1 MDEEPKDPLILGR
14 PFLATAGAIID
25 VRRGKI
31 ELNLG
36 KDCKMVFNVKDVM
49 KQPTINGESFYIE
62 TLEQLAED
70 YLEELGVEDK
80 LQLALTKDN
89 EEFGCLQAESMG
101 YAWLMDSHR
110 AAKEGQALRVGQSET
125 KSIRDGKQVENLFA
139 LESKPKE
146 ESSQE
151 QGTDD
156 DWSELKAP
164 KVDLKPLPKGLRYAF
179 LGSNSTYPVIVN
191 DALDPHE
198 LETLLVELRKYRRAL
213 GYSLDDIK
221 GLSPT
226 LCTHRIHLEN
236 ESKGSIEHQRRLN
249 PNLKEVVKKEILK
262 LLDAGII
269 YPISDSTWVSP
280 VHCVPKKGGITV
292 IKNEKNELIPSRTIV
307 GHRMC
312 IDYRKLNSASRKDHF
327 PLPFIDQML
336 ERLGLNW
343 EKCHF
348 MVKEGIVLGHKIS
361 EKGIEVDKAKIEVM
375 VQLGEP
381 KSVKDVRS
389 FLGHAGFYRR
399 FIKDF
404 SKIAGHSQDSYA
416 KKQSSS
422 LMKSVAKLS

>member
-1 MDEEPKDPLILGR
+1 MPLKVGSVIVPTDFVVVEMDEEPKDPLILGR

-110 AAKEGQALRVGQSET
+110 AEKGTGFEELVQSET

-164 KVDLKPLPKGLRYAF
+164 KSI
-179 LGSNSTYPVIVN
+179 SN
-191 DALDPHE
+191 
-198 LETLLVELRKYRRAL
+198 
-213 GYSLDDIK
+213 
-221 GLSPT
+221 
-226 LCTHRIHLEN
+226 
-236 ESKGSIEHQRRLN
+236 
-249 PNLKEVVKKEILK
+249 
-262 LLDAGII
+262 
-269 YPISDSTWVSP
+269 
-280 VHCVPKKGGITV
+280 
-292 IKNEKNELIPSRTIV
+292 
-307 GHRMC
+307 
-312 IDYRKLNSASRKDHF
+312 
-327 PLPFIDQML
+327 
-336 ERLGLNW
+336 
-343 EKCHF
+343 
-348 MVKEGIVLGHKIS
+348 
-361 EKGIEVDKAKIEVM
+361 
-375 VQLGEP
+375 
-381 KSVKDVRS
+381 
-389 FLGHAGFYRR
+389 
-399 FIKDF
+399 
-404 SKIAGHSQDSYA
+404 HSQRGSGMR
-416 KKQSSS
+416 S
-422 LMKSVAKLS
+422 